1 RPSGGPRPPAR
12 AGGARG
18 AQGAG
23 GGGHA
28 RPHVAADR
36 GGPGGNPGAHPC
48 GSWRPRAGASGA
60 SPSCSSPA
68 SASAGCSAAARGPG
82 ACQRRGRPGLSGR
95 SANFQTLCRETLEGN
110 KGRFDFRLVSKADVF
125 QHISKE
131 ALPADWDSLKPRYQ
145 KDTAIN
151 AILAQH
157 GGVAIDI
164 HTIMF
169 RGLDD
174 WWEDSIIAKIPA
186 AVFLA
191 RHEGISI
198 SEECAV
204 ATPRAA
210 SVGVREPPRG
220 GRGAWGR
227 SARTSRATE
236 GVQFKGFYYT
246 SRAET
251 ATWFM
256 MVGTGRMMREAVERQ
271 KKKSGNEPA
280 GCTDKEKENELCY
293 GSGMV
298 SWALCKRLPEYC
310 KCYFDEIERCELT
323 TFQDDVTDY
332 DDELYELA
340 DPRKSV
346 QSPLQPDEVRPRKE
360 RWQPMFSTERSP
372 AEFGSFLERFEAG
385 GMPFITLQAPGEG
398 ADKSR
403 EELLADTTTF
413 FYQWLCLAGHPD
425 TDQSACGREDN
436 GDDTED
442 V

>member
-1 RPSGGPRPPAR
+1 ARESRDSRRPSALSE
-12 AGGARG
+12 
-18 AQGAG
+18 GAG

-82 ACQRRGRPGLSGR
+82 ACQRRGRFGCTTTAR
-95 SANFQTLCRETLEGN
+95 SRITRTLCRETLEGN

-174 WWEDSIIAKIPA
+174 WWEDSIIAK
-186 AVFLA
+186 
-191 RHEGISI
+191 
-198 SEECAV
+198 
-204 ATPRAA
+204 
-210 SVGVREPPRG
+210 
-220 GRGAWGR
+220 
-227 SARTSRATE
+227 

>member
-1 RPSGGPRPPAR
+1 QEDTPDLRLVLDAPARESRDSRRPSALSE
-12 AGGARG
+12 
-18 AQGAG
+18 GAG

-174 WWEDSIIAKIPA
+174 WWEDSIIAK
-186 AVFLA
+186 
-191 RHEGISI
+191 
-198 SEECAV
+198 
-204 ATPRAA
+204 
-210 SVGVREPPRG
+210 
-220 GRGAWGR
+220 
-227 SARTSRATE
+227 